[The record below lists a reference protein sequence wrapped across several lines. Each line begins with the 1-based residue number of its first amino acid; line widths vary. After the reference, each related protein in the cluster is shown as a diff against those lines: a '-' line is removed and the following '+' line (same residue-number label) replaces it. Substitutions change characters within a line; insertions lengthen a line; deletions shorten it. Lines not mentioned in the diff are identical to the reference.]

1 MAIHVNILILPIF
14 GCPLFK
20 GAKMG
25 PRGQKKLLNLIYTL
39 LVFRGYHHFTLQ
51 YLSIEVFYD
60 HICSNIAFTLFGTLF
75 WRSLKGARM
84 GQVGALKLSFYIP
97 ICYNSTQYL
106 SLKVSH
112 DYLCKYLTF
121 ARFWSLFL
129 RVRKKGQEG
138 GVQHLIPT
146 GVMFERPLIYNSTL

>member
-1 MAIHVNILILPIF
+1 
-14 GCPLFK
+14 
-20 GAKMG
+20 MG
-25 PRGQKKLLNLIYTL
+25 PRGQIRLLNLIHTL
-39 LVFRGYHHFTLQ
+39 LVIHGYHHSTLQ

-60 HICSNIAFTLFGTLF
+60 HICSNIAFTLFWTLF
-75 WRSLKGARM
+75 WRSTKGAMM
-84 GQVGALKLSFYIP
+84 GQKVPEKLSFYRL
-97 ICYNSTQYL
+97 ICYKSTQYL

-121 ARFWSLFL
+121 TLFWSLFL
-129 RVRKKGQEG
+129 PVRKKGQEG

>member
-1 MAIHVNILILPIF
+1 
-14 GCPLFK
+14 
-20 GAKMG
+20 MG
-25 PRGQKKLLNLIYTL
+25 PRGQKRLLNLIHTL
-39 LVFRGYHHFTLQ
+39 LVIHGYHHSTLQ

-75 WRSLKGARM
+75 WRSTKGASM
-84 GQVGALKLSFYIP
+84 GKIGALKLSFYIP

-121 ARFWSLFL
+121 TLFWSLFCRSGKRVKREGSNILSQQVSCLKDLWYIILLFNTFQL
-129 RVRKKGQEG
+129 RYYIAIHVNI
-138 GVQHLIPT
+138 LI
-146 GVMFERPLIYNSTL
+146 

>member
-1 MAIHVNILILPIF
+1 MLTSWFYPF
-14 GCPLFK
+14 SG
-20 GAKMG
+20 G
-25 PRGQKKLLNLIYTL
+25 PFLRGLKWVPGVKKRLLNLIHTL
-39 LVFRGYHHFTLQ
+39 LVIHGYHHSTLQ

-75 WRSLKGARM
+75 WTSTKGARM
-84 GQVGALKLSFYIP
+84 GQIGALKLSFYIP

-121 ARFWSLFL
+121 TRFGSLFCGSGK
-129 RVRKKGQEG
+129 RGKREG
-138 GVQHLIPT
+138 SFDPNRCHVWKTFDI
-146 GVMFERPLIYNSTL
+146 